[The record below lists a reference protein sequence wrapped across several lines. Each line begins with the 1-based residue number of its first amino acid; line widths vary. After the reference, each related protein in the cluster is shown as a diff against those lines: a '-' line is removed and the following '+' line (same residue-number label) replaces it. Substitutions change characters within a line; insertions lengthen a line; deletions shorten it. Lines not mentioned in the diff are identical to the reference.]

1 MEPLQT
7 FPLDGNATA
16 THKARVYSVTDFM
29 QGRLVSWLPDATL
42 ADMARGE
49 GLARALGGRWVR
61 GFAGWRML
69 PRYARCWVKL
79 FDAGFSAKWREYV
92 PGSVGFYAPAE
103 RGALT
108 LKEAMRKAKDLQEK

>member
-1 MEPLQT
+1 MQT
-7 FPLDGNATA
+7 FPLDGNAA
-16 THKARVYSVTDFM
+16 GAQKARVYSVTDFM
-29 QGRLVSWLPDATL
+29 QGRLIGWLPDATL

-61 GFAGWRML
+61 DFAGWRML
-69 PRYARCWVKL
+69 PRYARCWAAL

-92 PGSVGFYAPAE
+92 PGSVAFYAPNE

-108 LKEAMRKAKDLQEK
+108 LKEAMRRAKILQEQ